1 MRNLPL
7 IVGALVAL
15 YLVGRSRLA
24 SNVKVLFRG
33 LSFSGGLRRP
43 TISLRFSIQ
52 NPTDRMATLRSI
64 VGQVDANGRTVADV
78 SGFQALTVGANTE
91 SIMTVQAQPAAV
103 GIVQTVAEF
112 LRQKERGPV
121 QVTFTGTAN
130 VDGLNVP
137 INQSVNI

>member
-1 MRNLPL
+1 
-7 IVGALVAL
+7 
-15 YLVGRSRLA
+15 
-24 SNVKVLFRG
+24 
-33 LSFSGGLRRP
+33 
-43 TISLRFSIQ
+43 
-52 NPTDRMATLRSI
+52 MATLRSI

>member
-1 MRNLPL
+1 M
-7 IVGALVAL
+7 AL

-43 TISLRFSIQ
+43 TISLRFGIQ